1 MTTSP
6 VRRFSRT
13 LTGVGFAIFTVL
25 AAGAACR
32 QPEEASPGA
41 AAESAIPA
49 YAPRPGRAKPVVAVI
64 AENRLSEVT
73 DYIVPYGV
81 LSESGVAEVFSLAT
95 QPGPVQMFP
104 ALRIQP
110 QATIAEF
117 DARVPDGADYVFVPA
132 VHYTEDP
139 ALIGWITAQAGKGAT
154 IVGVCDGG
162 WVVANAGLLK
172 GRKAVGHWYSFDSLR
187 KKFTDTEW
195 IRNTRY
201 IADDGVVTTTGVTA
215 SIPVSLAIVEAIAGR
230 ERAAA
235 VASTLGAQDWSA
247 AHRSERFQLSG
258 RDMLTAA
265 ENWLAFWSHEEIG
278 IPIADGVD
286 EITLALVADAYSRTY
301 RSNAFSISPTVDG
314 VTTRHGL
321 VVLPDRTS
329 GAAADHTVD
338 LPADSRPVKS
348 LDDNLRKIGT
358 LYGPATADF
367 VALQIEYA
375 YDRP

>member
-1 MTTSP
+1 MKGR
-6 VRRFSRT
+6 RRFTRA
-13 LTGVGFAIFTVL
+13 LAGIGVAICTALV
-25 AAGAACR
+25 AGAACR
-32 QPEEASPGA
+32 QSEEVPLGA
-41 AAESAIPA
+41 AAESTIPA

-64 AENRLSEVT
+64 AENRLTEVT
-73 DYIVPYGV
+73 DYVVPYGV
-81 LSESGVAEVFSLAT
+81 FSESGVAEVYSLAT
-95 QPGPVQMFP
+95 QTGPVQMFP

-117 DARVPDGADYVFVPA
+117 DTRVPEGADYVFVPA

-215 SIPVSLAIVEAIAGR
+215 SIPVSLAIIEAIAGR
-230 ERAAA
+230 ERASA
-235 VASTLGAQDWSA
+235 VASTLGARDWSA
-247 AHRSERFQLSG
+247 AHRSERFRLSG
-258 RDMLTAA
+258 TDMLTAA
-265 ENWLAFWSHEEIG
+265 ENWLAFWSHDEIG

-301 RSNAFSISPTVDG
+301 RSSAFSISPTADPVR
-314 VTTRHGL
+314 TRHGL
-321 VVLPDRTS
+321 VVLPDRTDS
-329 GAAADHTVD
+329 GAVDETVN
-338 LPADSRPVKS
+338 LTANRPPVTS
-348 LDDNLRKIGT
+348 LDDSLRRIGES
-358 LYGPATADF
+358 YGSATAAF
-367 VALQIEYA
+367 VALQIEYP
-375 YDRP
+375 RL